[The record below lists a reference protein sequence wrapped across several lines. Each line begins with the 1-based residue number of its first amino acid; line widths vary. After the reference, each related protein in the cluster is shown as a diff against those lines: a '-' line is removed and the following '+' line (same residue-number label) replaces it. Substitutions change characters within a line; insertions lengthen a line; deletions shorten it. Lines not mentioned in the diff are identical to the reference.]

1 MAFSSKPP
9 VLQIDPEAAR
19 RLLLPMLPR
28 RLRACLDQSLRIPTA
43 CTSLAVEITALAPEA
58 ETLVSA
64 WTAATAASGGDLWHD
79 HRWIAPRRALTR
91 FLDAWAVE
99 RDQPAARA
107 LADIVMLLTCGGD
120 DSEAAARLARP
131 LWLERD
137 AIPGLSLQLVSL
149 AEAQTH
155 LSLGRASEL
164 DAGSDTD
171 VIGVTDLATALQ
183 MAWNDAFTD
192 ALLELSGEAS
202 SASAAAAV
210 LAAGGH
216 DPFASEVPLVR
227 ALVPIGLRMMQ
238 PLADHAA
245 TRERRKRKAVEASLA
260 RSEARHRDKATT
272 SRADAQMPDA
282 DFKPEL
288 VPEGHVVVVPTIQE
302 TGTDRGKTVTRG
314 YEHIIGKPLPL
325 APVPDLASVRA
336 ALLFEFPYARGTV
349 DRLLADLVGRTQ
361 ATLRPTL
368 LVGPPGAG
376 KSRLGARLAHH
387 LGLVLWRVDATRD
400 SGASLGGLDR
410 RWATS
415 EPAHA
420 VMAVAR
426 AGCANPLILL
436 DELEKSATRTDNGR
450 LWDALLPMLE
460 VETARTYQDPAFQ
473 VEVDLSHVSWLAT
486 SNSVKGLPGPLL
498 DRLRVLEM
506 PAPSAVHLEALLEPI
521 LTRIAADRGLD
532 PAFLP
537 ALDGDAVSLI
547 RRGWRGGSIRRL
559 TRLVEALVTARETL
573 VTRQ

>member
-1 MAFSSKPP
+1 
-9 VLQIDPEAAR
+9 
-19 RLLLPMLPR
+19 
-28 RLRACLDQSLRIPTA
+28 
-43 CTSLAVEITALAPEA
+43 
-58 ETLVSA
+58 
-64 WTAATAASGGDLWHD
+64 
-79 HRWIAPRRALTR
+79 
-91 FLDAWAVE
+91 
-99 RDQPAARA
+99 
-107 LADIVMLLTCGGD
+107 
-120 DSEAAARLARP
+120 
-131 LWLERD
+131 
-137 AIPGLSLQLVSL
+137 
-149 AEAQTH
+149 
-155 LSLGRASEL
+155 
-164 DAGSDTD
+164 
-171 VIGVTDLATALQ
+171 
-183 MAWNDAFTD
+183 
-192 ALLELSGEAS
+192 
-202 SASAAAAV
+202 
-210 LAAGGH
+210 
-216 DPFASEVPLVR
+216 
-227 ALVPIGLRMMQ
+227 MMQ

-245 TRERRKRKAVEASLA
+245 MRERRKRKAVEASLA

-272 SRADAQMPDA
+272 GRADAQMPDA
-282 DFKPEL
+282 DLKPEV
-288 VPEGHVVVVPTIQE
+288 VPEGHVVVVPAIQE
-302 TGTDRGKTVTRG
+302 TGTDRGKSVTRG

-325 APVPDLASVRA
+325 APVPDLAAVRA

-349 DRLLADLVGRTQ
+349 DRLLADLIGRTQ

-436 DELEKSATRTDNGR
+436 DELEKAATRTDNGR

-460 VETARTYQDPAFQ
+460 AETARTYQDPAFQ

-486 SNSVKGLPGPLL
+486 SNSVGGLPGPLL

-506 PAPSAVHLEALLEPI
+506 PAPGAVHLEALLKPI
-521 LTRIAADRGLD
+521 LAQIAADRGLD